1 MRTVPPVD
9 EELARRRAAAFAHI
23 VQWGDPVLRTRAR
36 EVEHFDDALR
46 RQAAE
51 MGRLMDDAHGAG
63 LAAPQV
69 GLTNRV
75 FVFRADAEGPVR
87 TLVNPVLEDRSDD
100 TVLGL
105 EGCLSLGRSG
115 VWVAVERPRAVV
127 LRAAEPDGSEVRVE
141 AEGHEA
147 RILQHELD
155 HLDGVLMLE
164 RTDAE
169 HRRAA
174 VRALRLGEPWS
185 PPWPEEDE
193 EGEAAVE
200 DDPPPAA

>member
-1 MRTVPPVD
+1 MTVLEIRKV
-9 EELARRRAAAFAHI
+9 
-23 VQWGDPVLRTRAR
+23 GDPVLRQVAAPVT
-36 EVEHFDDALR
+36 VFDAELR
-46 RQAAE
+46 RLVTDLTETLSRAN
-51 MGRLMDDAHGAG
+51 GAG

-75 FVFRADAEGPVR
+75 FVYRHDAGEPVR
-87 TLVNPVLEDRSDD
+87 ALVNPVLEDRSDD

-155 HLDGVLMLE
+155 HLEGVLMLD
-164 RTDAE
+164 RTSKE
-169 HRRAA
+169 LRREAL
-174 VRALRLGEPWS
+174 RALR
-185 PPWPEEDE
+185 
-193 EGEAAVE
+193 EGTAMTVPSLPADDLDAV
-200 DDPPPAA
+200 